1 VTDVATIVRGFVPST
16 EFALGATLDRLP
28 EAAFE
33 TERVVTSG
41 EDAVMPLLWVRQ
53 VEREEADRALEAD
66 PTVEEVSSLADFG
79 TEHLY
84 RMKWVDHVDL
94 LLQMLTN
101 SEATVLD
108 AYGRGDQWGLRV
120 LYPSREEFSMTHE
133 FCNDHGLTFEA
144 ESIREMDGEPAGRF
158 GLTEEQ
164 YQALVAAT
172 EQGYYGV
179 PRGSKLQEIAG
190 EFDLSHQAFSERL
203 RRGTASLV
211 RDTLIVGEP
220 PGELRSP

>member
-1 VTDVATIVRGFVPST
+1 MATIVRGFVPAP
-16 EFALGATLDRLP
+16 EFALHNTLERLP
-28 EAAFE
+28 EVSFE
-33 TERVVTSG
+33 TERVVTNG
-41 EDAVMPLLWVRQ
+41 EDAVMPLLWVRR
-53 VEREEADRALEAD
+53 VEKDEADRALEAD
-66 PTVEEVSSLADFG
+66 PTVGSLSSLADFG
-79 TEHLY
+79 TELLY
-84 RMKWVDHVDL
+84 RMEWVDHVEL

-108 AYGRGDQWGLRV
+108 AYGRGDRWALRV

-133 FCNDHGLTFEA
+133 FCNDHGLTFEV
-144 ESIREMDGEPAGRF
+144 ESIREMENQPNGRF

-172 EQGYYGV
+172 QQGYYNI
-179 PRGSKLQEIAG
+179 PRGSKLQEIAA

-211 RDTLIVGEP
+211 KDTLIVGEP
-220 PGELRSP
+220 PDQLRPP

>member
-1 VTDVATIVRGFVPST
+1 MTGVATIVRVFIPSS

-41 EDAVMPLLWVRQ
+41 EDAVMPLLWVRRT
-53 VEREEADRALEAD
+53 ERDAADRALEAD
-66 PTVEEVSSLADFG
+66 PTVESVSSLADFG

-84 RMKWVDHVDL
+84 RMEWVDHVDL
-94 LLQMLTN
+94 LLQMLTS
-101 SEATVLD
+101 SEATILD
-108 AYGRGDQWGLRV
+108 AYGRGDKWALRV
-120 LYPSREEFSMTHE
+120 LYPGRDEFSKTHD
-133 FCNDHGLTFEA
+133 FCNDHGLTFEV
-144 ESIREMDGEPAGRF
+144 ESIREMEGDPAGRF

-172 EQGYYGV
+172 QHGYYDI
-179 PRGSKLQEIAG
+179 PRESKLQEIAE

-211 RDTLIVGEP
+211 KDTLIVGEP
-220 PGELRSP
+220 PDKLRSP